1 MNRRRFVQSSLAAAV
16 AASLPA
22 SQSLAAILSGSMGVD
37 ADINAVT
44 GDVPQD
50 RVHRNY
56 GGNYARLRA
65 LKNQYDP
72 GNLFR
77 LNANIVPTA

>member
-44 GDVPQD
+44 GDGAEITRRSQPVD
-50 RVHRNY
+50 ATHS
-56 GGNYARLRA
+56 
-65 LKNQYDP
+65 
-72 GNLFR
+72 
-77 LNANIVPTA
+77 LNFSAGV